1 MLILKDL
8 QYESLLRNFLNIY
21 RYLKIFINTTL
32 MGDYM

>member
-1 MLILKDL
+1 MPILKDL

-21 RYLKIFINTTL
+21 THFKIFINTTL